1 MEQSR
6 RWRRCLLAVGV
17 GAATLCGCGGSGS
30 SNSAS
35 AQAAARKN
43 LVAKRTAVKTEV
55 KGEQPLSHPPTTAT
69 DEP

>member
-1 MEQSR
+1 MEQLK
-6 RWRRCLLAVGV
+6 RWWHCLVAVGL
-17 GAATLCGCGGSGS
+17 GAAAALCGCGGSG

-55 KGEQPLSHPPTTAT
+55 QGEQPLSHPPTAT
-69 DEP
+69 EEP